1 MLEREPR
8 YVKAEDPKYLKEL
21 LQYPAE
27 AKDVEYKAAV
37 KFDERT
43 VFAAKLTKQILGFA
57 NSGGG
62 YLIIG
67 YKEQSDGSHAPDPD
81 ITDEIVASYDVTRLC
96 QHIGKY
102 LDGQDRIKM
111 TIRKE
116 EFAGIRYPII
126 RIHQFQDCPLFCT
139 KNYVSPE
146 CGDNILELGKV
157 YIRTEEAR
165 IRVAATVEEPSEWR
179 QLIRVIAKDVR

>member
-37 KFDERT
+37 KFNERT